1 MSEELSGKR
10 FTKKYFVF
18 YKRMYKEDTCT
29 CYLIFV
35 LIRLG
40 FIKKEASID
49 LKSFEV
55 FSNQITELRNF
66 N

>member
-1 MSEELSGKR
+1 
-10 FTKKYFVF
+10 
-18 YKRMYKEDTCT
+18 MYKEDTCT

>member
-1 MSEELSGKR
+1 MNEELSGKI

-18 YKRMYKEDTCT
+18 YKRMYKEDTWT
-29 CYLIFV
+29 CYLRFV

-49 LKSFEV
+49 LKSFGV